1 MRDFDLRWDG
11 VIAGTPEQVWDGF
24 TLHAAGWLWP
34 ISYEPRVGGAERGLT
49 SDGGLVTAW
58 DPAGRYATRAERPG
72 GWFNELEYRLEPHA
86 AGTHLRYRHTTV
98 FEDQEYAVQ
107 EAACHAH
114 TALYLHSLGEYV
126 RWFAGREP
134 VYVEAH
140 GPEGSTIAAVRAAL
154 GVPPS
159 AAAGDRVRLAPPGL
173 DPIDGVIAWSSP
185 EFLGVRSADA
195 FLRVYGR
202 DAWGWPV
209 GVALHHFGGGVDA
222 AAEGEALRVWL
233 DEVPVEARSV

>member
-1 MRDFDLRWDG
+1 MRDFELRWDG
-11 VIAGTPEQVWDGF
+11 VMAGTPEQVWDGF
-24 TLHAAGWLWP
+24 TRHAAGWLWP

-58 DPAGRYATRAERPG
+58 DPASRFATRAERPG

-86 AGTHLRYRHTTV
+86 RGHPPALPPHDGVRP
-98 FEDQEYAVQ
+98 DQEYAVQ

-159 AAAGDRVRLAPPGL
+159 AAAGDRVRL
-173 DPIDGVIAWSSP
+173 
-185 EFLGVRSADA
+185 R
-195 FLRVYGR
+195 
-202 DAWGWPV
+202 
-209 GVALHHFGGGVDA
+209 A
-222 AAEGEALRVWL
+222 AG
-233 DEVPVEARSV
+233 ARPASTA